1 MPRIDPRAVASTP
14 AAAVG
19 RLRAWRRAQR
29 DALRESNRIK
39 AAEWDEQLE
48 HDLLSDTLGP
58 TGPERAGGATAAGA
72 AGRSGA
78 PLNRHSPF
86 YLGFLGG
93 LGALLAYSLWNAVG
107 RLATTLTIL
116 VVALFLTLSLDPIVE
131 ALRRRKVR
139 RGEAVAIVFLGFIGI
154 MVLLGLLVVPPVVDQ
169 GSQLIAHSPD
179 YVNNILSQD
188 WVTRLDRDYQVL
200 EKAQT
205 EFNNRI
211 TDPGLLTQLFGGV
224 LGAGKIV
231 VSGVFQFLTI
241 LVLTLYFLA
250 SLPQL
255 KQASYAVVP
264 ASRRTRVMA
273 LSEEIMRRVGAYAI
287 GQVGIATINALC
299 AWLMMSLI
307 GIPYAAVLAVVV
319 GFLGL
324 VPMVGATLGAL
335 VVAAVAFV
343 ESPRL
348 ALIALVYFTVYQQ
361 IENYLIAPRVM
372 TRTVS
377 VPGAVTVVAALA
389 GGTLLGVLG
398 ALLAIPTA
406 AALLLIYDE
415 VIIPRQRRA

>member
-14 AAAVG
+14 VAAVG
-19 RLRAWRRAQR
+19 RLREWRRAQR

-48 HDLLSDTLGP
+48 HDLLTDTLG
-58 TGPERAGGATAAGA
+58 TTRARPDGATAAGS

-86 YLGFLGG
+86 YLGFVGG

-116 VVALFLTLSLDPIVE
+116 VVALFLTLSLDPLVE
-131 ALRRRKVR
+131 ALRRRSVR

-154 MVLLGLLVVPPVVDQ
+154 MVLLGVLVVPPVVDQ

-188 WVTRLDRDYQVL
+188 WVKRLDRDYQVL

-211 TDPGLLTQLFGGV
+211 TDPGLLSQLFGGV
-224 LGAGKIV
+224 LGAGRIV

-299 AWLMMSLI
+299 AWLMMSLV
-307 GIPYAAVLAVVV
+307 GVPYAAVLAVVV

-335 VVAAVAFV
+335 VVAVVAFV
-343 ESPRL
+343 EAPRL
-348 ALIALVYFTVYQQ
+348 ALIALIYFTVYQQ

-398 ALLAIPTA
+398 ALLAIPAA

-415 VIIPRQRRA
+415 VVIPRQRRA